1 MPYGFTLF
9 GGVQWV
15 NIYNSYAI
23 GASKDIGEYGALSFD
38 WKTSVSKTDTSN
50 EMVMHM
56 GLDTIKISLRQT
68 PKYLWLVITII
79 RKIIELF
86 LKQFIVASMMNFT
99 IKIRNQQP
107 LCY

>member
-1 MPYGFTLF
+1 M
-9 GGVQWV
+9 
-15 NIYNSYAI
+15 
-23 GASKDIGEYGALSFD
+23 K
-38 WKTSVSKTDTSN
+38 
-50 EMVMHM
+50 MVMHM